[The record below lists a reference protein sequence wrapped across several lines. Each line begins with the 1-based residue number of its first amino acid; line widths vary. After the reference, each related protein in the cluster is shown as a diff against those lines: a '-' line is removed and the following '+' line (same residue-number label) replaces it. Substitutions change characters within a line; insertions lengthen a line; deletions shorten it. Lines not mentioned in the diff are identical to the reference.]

1 MKKEKWKTFVTDRWK
16 VAAPGL
22 LAAFA
27 VCFIFFI
34 YAPLELYVTNQTEFW
49 FDFYKIL
56 KAVLQNFGSSLYSNV
71 GRSAPKMMTVLQL
84 AYKNASIPENKAL
97 LLAAGFTQAD
107 IDAINSTE
115 SALNT
120 AYNVQQDY
128 IQQTYLRTE
137 ERISAF
143 NAVWDEL
150 VLISGASK
158 FIFTDS
164 PAKRRFYLLYPSK
177 KDS

>member
-56 KAVLQNFGSSLYSNV
+56 KAVLQNFALFFGLNV
-71 GRSAPKMMTVLQL
+71 LG
-84 AYKNASIPENKAL
+84 I
-97 LLAAGFTQAD
+97 LLAACISKVFAVRYGSRTGGFAYFICAGQFSVNHMPPFD
-107 IDAINSTE
+107 GTE
-115 SALNT
+115 I
-120 AYNVQQDY
+120 VW
-128 IQQTYLRTE
+128 RTTGE
-137 ERISAF
+137 KI
-143 NAVWDEL
+143 
-150 VLISGASK
+150 
-158 FIFTDS
+158 
-164 PAKRRFYLLYPSK
+164 
-177 KDS
+177 

>member
-56 KAVLQNFGSSLYSNV
+56 KAVLQNFALFFGLNV
-71 GRSAPKMMTVLQL
+71 LGILSVRPLT
-84 AYKNASIPENKAL
+84 
-97 LLAAGFTQAD
+97 G
-107 IDAINSTE
+107 
-115 SALNT
+115 
-120 AYNVQQDY
+120 
-128 IQQTYLRTE
+128 
-137 ERISAF
+137 
-143 NAVWDEL
+143 
-150 VLISGASK
+150 
-158 FIFTDS
+158 
-164 PAKRRFYLLYPSK
+164 
-177 KDS
+177 